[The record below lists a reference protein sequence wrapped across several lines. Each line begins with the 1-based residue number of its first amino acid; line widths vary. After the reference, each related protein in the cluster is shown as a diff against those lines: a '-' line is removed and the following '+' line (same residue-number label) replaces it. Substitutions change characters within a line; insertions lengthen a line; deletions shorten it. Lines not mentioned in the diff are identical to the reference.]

1 MTTMEPAA
9 AVTRLGMITINNYM
23 LLFTVP
29 SRKKRGNKEED
40 GRCDGPVISR
50 TEQLQD
56 SRCSSVRRMLISA
69 ESILSA
75 RSPRRALVMTFTA
88 TGSFVLRFTA
98 LYTCDRGGGGACRA
112 VDRRHPPKERQ
123 RKRQNI
129 EKEREKDN
137 VNTIC
142 NGRKFPCDS

>member
-1 MTTMEPAA
+1 
-9 AVTRLGMITINNYM
+9 
-23 LLFTVP
+23 
-29 SRKKRGNKEED
+29 
-40 GRCDGPVISR
+40 
-50 TEQLQD
+50 
-56 SRCSSVRRMLISA
+56 MLISA

-123 RKRQNI
+123 RKRQEI
-129 EKEREKDN
+129 EKKERRITSIRFVTAESSRAIHDTAMWHEAIRRLER
-137 VNTIC
+137 VVFTFT
-142 NGRKFPCDS
+142 RAFPCEMDRAAARREEYYKQIHTDSCSRRALRWVE